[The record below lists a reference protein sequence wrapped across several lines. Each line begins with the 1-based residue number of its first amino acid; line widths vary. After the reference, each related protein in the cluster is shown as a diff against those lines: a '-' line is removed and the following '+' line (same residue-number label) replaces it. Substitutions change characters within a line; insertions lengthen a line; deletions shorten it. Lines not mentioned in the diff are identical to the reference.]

1 MTTQDGKRPADPKPN
16 EQAKVGPEAA
26 QASVV
31 SMANFASDASNDARK
46 AVQDGMGAAADGFR
60 RASDQLTR
68 IYGFDGE
75 EGQRLAK
82 RVTLNMDAV
91 RACNA
96 IVIHAFQGSTRD
108 WFSLAQ
114 SQYQRN
120 LSAFGKLSQA
130 RSVQD
135 YLAIQSDLIRDSM
148 QHLVEE
154 SGAMVQ
160 HSAQAVRDAT
170 QSIGKAVPAPATR
183 AA

>member
-16 EQAKVGPEAA
+16 EQAKVGPEAT
-26 QASVV
+26 QASVA
-31 SMANFASDASNDARK
+31 SLTNFASEASNEARK

-68 IYGFDGE
+68 IYGFEGE

-82 RVTLNMDAV
+82 RATLNMDAV

-120 LSAFGKLSQA
+120 LSAVAKLAQA

-148 QHLVEE
+148 QHLTEDC
-154 SGAMVQ
+154 GAMVQ
-160 HSAQAVRDAT
+160 HSSQAVQDAT
-170 QSIGKAVPAPATR
+170 QSIGKVVPLTVTQVA
-183 AA
+183 

>member
-1 MTTQDGKRPADPKPN
+1 MTTQDTRRTVDSKPTG
-16 EQAKVGPEAA
+16 QARAGPEVTEAA
-26 QASVV
+26 VASV
-31 SMANFASDASNDARK
+31 ANFARAATSDAQK
-46 AVQDGMGAAADGFR
+46 AVEAGMGAAAEGVR
-60 RASDQLTR
+60 RASDQFTR

-82 RVTLNMDAV
+82 QSSLNMDAI
-91 RACNA
+91 RACSA
-96 IVIHAFQGSTRD
+96 IVIQAFQGSTRD

-120 LSAFGKLSQA
+120 LNAFAKLSQA

-160 HSAQAVRDAT
+160 HSAQAVQDAT
-170 QSIGKAVPAPATR
+170 QSIGKAVPSPATR